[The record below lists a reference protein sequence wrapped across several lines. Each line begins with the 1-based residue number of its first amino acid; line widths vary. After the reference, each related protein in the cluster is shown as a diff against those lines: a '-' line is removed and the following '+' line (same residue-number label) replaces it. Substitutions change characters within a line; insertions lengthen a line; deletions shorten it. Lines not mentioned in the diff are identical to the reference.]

1 MDELGLTTRFDYTR
15 TKFPSQINP
24 MDITIHLEDEQARKL
39 EYIQQHT
46 NQPAA
51 DVLNRAVQ
59 EAIELQ
65 YQELQHQELQSPV
78 SDPLAKLRQS
88 KWIGSIKDA
97 DPNLSANYK
106 AIVSDYIEQ
115 KHDHR

>member
-1 MDELGLTTRFDYTR
+1 
-15 TKFPSQINP
+15 
-24 MDITIHLEDEQARKL
+24 MDITIQLEDEQARKL
-39 EYIQQHT
+39 KYIQQHT

-59 EAIELQ
+59 EAIESQ
-65 YQELQHQELQSPV
+65 YQELQAHELQTQELQPQELQPPASEPLP